1 MRDVVGYFWGC
12 GVDWIVVGGCLSVCE
27 LIIGSICGLLIRL
40 LASFNGISITFQI
53 DFYNHEKTMYL
64 F

>member
-27 LIIGSICGLLIRL
+27 LIIGSICGLLIKL
-40 LASFNGISITFQI
+40 LASFNGISINFQI
-53 DFYNHEKTMYL
+53 DF
-64 F
+64 